1 MVIGSDEEMN
11 SNQIAR
17 LKEAVWA
24 AAQAMANVC
33 NCLSEIEGE
42 TRYFESLQYQART
55 TTSMAKV
62 GEEDNNV

>member
-1 MVIGSDEEMN
+1 MVTGSEEMN

-17 LKEAVWA
+17 LRKAVWEAVE
-24 AAQAMANVC
+24 AMTNVC

-42 TRYFESLQYQART
+42 TRYFESLQQQMRT
-55 TTSMAKV
+55 TTSTTDV

>member
-1 MVIGSDEEMN
+1 MVTESDEMN

-24 AAQAMANVC
+24 AAQAMTNVC

-42 TRYFESLQYQART
+42 TRYFESLQHQTRT
-55 TTSMAKV
+55 TTSTTKV
-62 GEEDNNV
+62 VKEGNNV

>member
-1 MVIGSDEEMN
+1 MVTGSEEMN

-24 AAQAMANVC
+24 AAQAMTNVC
-33 NCLSEIEGE
+33 NRLSEIESE

-55 TTSMAKV
+55 TTSTTDV